1 VPGEPP
7 GELGRPWLCQPQGVQ
22 PKPLPLNSVCV
33 SAVLPDRQALVET
46 PAADPAAVA
55 VLPFAALPVVVLP
68 VITGEALG
76 FALVTVVLGV
86 NTGIGLVLV
95 KVPAGVVA
103 APGKAV
109 VVVGVALSS
118 VGSETAPVP
127 TWPKPGVPVVA
138 AAGVV
143 LCSAGS
149 ETAPAPTWL

>member
-1 VPGEPP
+1 MPSERQLATYYDVRAPTIREAIWALQLYLQQRAASHP
-7 GELGRPWLCQPQGVQ
+7 ENRVVNSLCQPQGVQ

-46 PAADPAAVA
+46 PAADPDPAEVA
-55 VLPFAALPVVVLP
+55 VLP

-86 NTGIGLVLV
+86 STGIGLELV

-109 VVVGVALSS
+109 VVIV
-118 VGSETAPVP
+118 
-127 TWPKPGVPVVA
+127 
-138 AAGVV
+138 GVV

-149 ETAPAPTWL
+149 ETAPLPTWP